1 MVKVIQLFSGTTSRG
16 KATACMLHAHNATLV
31 IMYANPHTQFM
42 FGPKYY
48 MNFNLQRHKRLQIF
62 MQSEEFI
69 FSGQEWCHCISMIYL
84 TYDHVSIFL
93 LLPYACFHTT
103 KWSQALGCCTL
114 LDLYYMV
121 VSLAHLSMRL

>member
-84 TYDHVSIFL
+84 TYDHVSIFFVVAVCLFSYNKMEPGPGL
-93 LLPYACFHTT
+93 LHSA
-103 KWSQALGCCTL
+103 
-114 LDLYYMV
+114 
-121 VSLAHLSMRL
+121 